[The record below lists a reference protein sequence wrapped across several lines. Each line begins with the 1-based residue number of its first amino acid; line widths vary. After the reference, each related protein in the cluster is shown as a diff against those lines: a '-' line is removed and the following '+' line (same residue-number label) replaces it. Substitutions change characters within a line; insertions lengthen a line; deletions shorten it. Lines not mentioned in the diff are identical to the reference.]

1 MKIVN
6 QSANIDR
13 KTLYVM
19 TTGNGTKRLSDCVG
33 QKIEIDCYVIYD
45 RENQDG
51 TIAHVL
57 SIKTKDGDIVG
68 TNSRSFVEGF
78 ENAVDVLG
86 SDFTAFSVGQHR
98 SKTGHNYL
106 TCDVSL

>member
-1 MKIVN
+1 MNIIK
-6 QSANIDR
+6 QTENIDR

-19 TTGNGTKRLSDCVG
+19 TCGRGTKRLSDCVG
-33 QKIEIDCYVIYD
+33 QKIDIDCYVIYD

-86 SDFTAFSVGQHR
+86 NDFTAFCVGQYR
-98 SKTGHNYL
+98 SKSGHNYL